1 MVFASRSVASGL
13 LRADER
19 ASERAGREGRT
30 ARRRRAL
37 EEPAKECGK
46 QAPARRR
53 WQEQPARR
61 SLSVGDLQL
70 QYDFGGILGWRAED
84 RKVSLPEPLPE
95 LCLPSARTPVLPGYA
110 RLMGSEWFQVCIGYL
125 LSRLFLWNTPEA
137 RLDGKSVPRTP
148 VEPLEALQRAEV
160 TVPARVALAAD
171 SLWLHPAPRTSSALG
186 KGWRVS
192 L

>member
-125 LSRLFLWNTPEA
+125 LSRLFL
-137 RLDGKSVPRTP
+137 
-148 VEPLEALQRAEV
+148 
-160 TVPARVALAAD
+160 
-171 SLWLHPAPRTSSALG
+171 
-186 KGWRVS
+186 
-192 L
+192 